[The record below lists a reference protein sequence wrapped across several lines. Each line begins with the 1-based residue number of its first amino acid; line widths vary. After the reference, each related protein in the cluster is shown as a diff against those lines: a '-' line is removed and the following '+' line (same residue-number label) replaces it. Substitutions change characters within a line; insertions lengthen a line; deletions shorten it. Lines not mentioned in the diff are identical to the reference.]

1 MDLGTNFVSM
11 EFNFTANREMIVSGV
26 QYRSPIVNG
35 LTVQLTSITCYTD
48 LSQHQ
53 SHQGLYGDR
62 KNSDLIEP

>member
-35 LTVQLTSITCYTD
+35 LTVQLTSIT
-48 LSQHQ
+48 
-53 SHQGLYGDR
+53 
-62 KNSDLIEP
+62 